1 MPFSALAGRS
11 RLVSHARQ
19 VGISSRVHCTKPWAC
34 PYVND
39 GDRQNVNTGYL
50 HLEGAVAPHSQL
62 ERVS

>member
-1 MPFSALAGRS
+1 M
-11 RLVSHARQ
+11 SHARQ

-39 GDRQNVNTGYL
+39 GDRQNVNIGYL